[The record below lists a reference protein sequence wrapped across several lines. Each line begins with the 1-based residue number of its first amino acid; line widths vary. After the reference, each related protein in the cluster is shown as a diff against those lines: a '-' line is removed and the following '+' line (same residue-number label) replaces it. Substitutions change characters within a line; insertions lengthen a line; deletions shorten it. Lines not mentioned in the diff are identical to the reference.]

1 MSQKYMIHIDTASV
15 SNVTSSFGSYGP
27 QPSVTKLD
35 GNPFQC
41 QVILGN
47 RHRRLRSVAL
57 KNAQIPIGF
66 FNIRAPYNVLIIDGI
81 EYTVQP
87 GNYSI
92 TNLINAINSLVTLT
106 VGEFDVD
113 DLTNTIT
120 FTSGSGVPILTV
132 TQPSLF
138 YFLGFTNLQQGVSI
152 SATYSYIVNWD
163 TYLNIWI
170 ENLGQSS
177 LEPAQITYKV
187 PLSVGSA
194 GVQQYTEAATHVQ
207 KLDVT
212 DRGVR
217 LDRLNIQ
224 IQDRFGNMLN
234 NNGIDWSFTL
244 EIEADT

>member
-1 MSQKYMIHIDTASV
+1 MLKTYQLNIDT
-15 SNVTSSFGSYGP
+15 GSLQTTGGG
-27 QPSVTKLD
+27 QGGSAQKFVTKTG

-41 QVILGN
+41 QVILGS

-66 FNIRAPYNVLIIDGI
+66 FNIRAPYNTLIIDNI
-81 EYTVQP
+81 TYTVLP

-92 TNLINAINSLVTLT
+92 TNLLNAINSLITISI
-106 VGEFDVD
+106 GEFAVD
-113 DLTNTIT
+113 SLTNSIT
-120 FTSGSGVPILTV
+120 FTSGSGVPILSV
-132 TQPSLF
+132 SQPSLL

-152 SATYSYIVNWD
+152 VATYSYIVNWD

-194 GVQQYTEAATHVQ
+194 GVQQYAESATHVQ
-207 KLDVT
+207 KIEVT

-217 LDRLNIQ
+217 LDRLNIE
-224 IQDRFGNMLN
+224 IQDRFGNLLN

>member
-1 MSQKYMIHIDTASV
+1 
-15 SNVTSSFGSYGP
+15 
-27 QPSVTKLD
+27 VTKLN

-66 FNIRAPYNVLIIDGI
+66 FNIRAPYNTLIIDNI
-81 EYTVQP
+81 SYTVLP

-92 TNLINAINSLVTLT
+92 TNLLNAINSLITISI
-106 VGEFDVD
+106 GQFDVD
-113 DLTNTIT
+113 SLTNTIT
-120 FTSGSGVPILTV
+120 FTSGSGVPTLTV
-132 TQPSLF
+132 AQPSLL

-152 SATYSYIVNWD
+152 VATYSYIVNWD

-187 PLSVGSA
+187 PLSVGSG
-194 GVQQYTEAATHVQ
+194 GVQQYAEAATHVQ
-207 KLDVT
+207 KIEVS

-217 LDRLNIQ
+217 LDRLNIE
-224 IQDRFGNMLN
+224 IQDRFGNILN

>member
-27 QPSVTKLD
+27 QPCVTKLN

-66 FNIRAPYNVLIIDGI
+66 FNIRAPYNTLIIDNVT
-81 EYTVQP
+81 YTVLT

-92 TNLINAINSLVTLT
+92 TNLINAINSLITIS
-106 VGEFDVD
+106 VGEFAVD
-113 DLTNTIT
+113 PLTNSIT
-120 FTSGSGVPILTV
+120 FTSSSGVPILSV
-132 TQPSLF
+132 TQPSLL
-138 YFLGFTNLQQGVSI
+138 YFLGFTDLQQGVSI
-152 SATYSYIVNWD
+152 TATYSYIVNWD

-194 GVQQYTEAATHVQ
+194 GVQQYSEAATHVQ

-217 LDRLNIQ
+217 LDRLNIE
-224 IQDRFGNMLN
+224 IQDRFGNILN

>member
-1 MSQKYMIHIDTASV
+1 MSQKYLIHIDTASV
-15 SNVTSSFGSYGP
+15 ANVTSTYNNYGP
-27 QPSVTKLD
+27 QPAVTKLN

-47 RHRRLRSVAL
+47 RHRRIRSVAL
-57 KNAQIPIGF
+57 KNAQIPVGF
-66 FNIRAPYNVLIIDGI
+66 YNVRAPYNSLQIDSTV
-81 EYTVQP
+81 YTVQP

-92 TNLINAINSLVTLT
+92 TNLINAINSLITISI
-106 VGEFDVD
+106 GEFAVD
-113 DLTNTIT
+113 PLTNSIT
-120 FTSGSGVPILTV
+120 FTSGSGVPLLTV
-132 TQPSLF
+132 TQPSLL
-138 YFLGFTNLQQGVSI
+138 YFLGFTNGQQGVSI
-152 SATYSYIVNWD
+152 TATYSYIVNWD

-187 PLSVGSA
+187 PLSVGSG
-194 GVQQYTEAATHVQ
+194 GVQQYAEAATHVQ
-207 KLDVT
+207 KIEVT

-217 LDRLNIQ
+217 LDRLNIEV
-224 IQDRFGNMLN
+224 QDRFGALLN